1 MIDESIPC
9 VCVCER
15 IASPMW
21 HAVCRKDIPE
31 PGYHAA
37 FFGCLG
43 TLEAQLALRVLVRFG
58 RRALFQLLDKMDSE
72 RRNPRFLG
80 VNSETFEP

>member
-1 MIDESIPC
+1 
-9 VCVCER
+9 
-15 IASPMW
+15 MW

-43 TLEAQLALRVLVRFG
+43 TLEAQLALRFLVRFD

-72 RRNPRFLG
+72 TGRNPRFLG
-80 VNSETFEP
+80 VNSEIFEH

>member
-1 MIDESIPC
+1 M
-9 VCVCER
+9 CER
-15 IASPMW
+15 TASPMW

-43 TLEAQLALRVLVRFG
+43 TLEAQLALVRYG
-58 RRALFQLLDKMDSE
+58 RALF
-72 RRNPRFLG
+72 
-80 VNSETFEP
+80 